1 MLETLLSCRPVVRWT
16 HEDASEMMFD
26 DLVEQNGIQ
35 IDQDDINFVKD
46 LIKGEVRHSSAR

>member
-1 MLETLLSCRPVVRWT
+1 MMVTLLSCRPLVRWT